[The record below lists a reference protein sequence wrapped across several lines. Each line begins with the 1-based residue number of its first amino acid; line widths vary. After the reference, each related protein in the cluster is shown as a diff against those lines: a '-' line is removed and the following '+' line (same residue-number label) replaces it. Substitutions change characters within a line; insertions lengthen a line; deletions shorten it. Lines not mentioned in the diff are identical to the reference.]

1 MRKKPQL
8 DFWQLWNMSFGY
20 VGIQFGFALQNA
32 NVSRIFET
40 LGAKVENIPIL
51 WIAAPVS
58 GLLIQPIVGHMS
70 DKTWN
75 RMGRRKPYFLVG
87 AILSSLALLLMPN
100 SPALWVA
107 AGMLWMM
114 DASINVTMQPF
125 RAFIGDMLPD
135 EQRTQGFAVQ
145 TFFIGASSVVASIC
159 PYLFTKWFHIANTA
173 PAGQIPPSVKW
184 SFYIG
189 GIAFLLTVLWTVF
202 RVKEYSPEE
211 QEQFNTRECAGVPV
225 EEVETRLN
233 SRRCYRQG
241 AVLLVLGVVFTYV
254 VKMLTWY
261 EGLYI
266 LSFGVAMFGVMQLV
280 AAKRNAMG
288 KTGGMVEIIQDLQNM
303 PATMKQLAVVT
314 MLTWFALFAM
324 FIYSTSAVTSFHF
337 GSVDPKSELYNSGAN
352 WVGVLMAVYN
362 GVAALIAFL
371 LPVVAR
377 KTGRVW
383 THVVCLI
390 IGGVGLMSMYAFR
403 NPNMLLISMTAVGI
417 AWASLLTMPYAIL
430 SSAVSHK
437 KMGVYMGMF
446 NLFVVIPQILAAAL
460 LGLLVRTAF
469 HGQAIYAIVLG
480 GAAMVLSGLLMAFVK
495 DNVKQTESAVEEEA
509 VRETQLV

>member
-1 MRKKPQL
+1 MTRKPQL

-51 WIAAPVS
+51 WIAAPIS
-58 GLLIQPIVGHMS
+58 GLLIQPIIGHMS

-75 RMGRRKPYFLVG
+75 RLGRRKPYFLAG
-87 AILSSLALLLMPN
+87 AILSSLALLAMPN
-100 SPALWVA
+100 SPTLWIA

-125 RAFIGDMLPD
+125 RAFVGDMLPD
-135 EQRTQGFAVQ
+135 EQRTKGFAVQ
-145 TFFIGASSVVASIC
+145 TFFIGASSVIASVC
-159 PYLFTKWFHIANTA
+159 PYLFTKWLHIANTA
-173 PAGQIPPSVKW
+173 PAGEIPPSVKW

-189 GIAFLLTVLWTVF
+189 GIAFLLTVLWTIL
-202 RVKEYSPEE
+202 RVREYSPEE
-211 QEQFNTRECAGVPV
+211 LEQFSEQPCEGEPSEAVTLNARSCAQ
-225 EEVETRLN
+225 
-233 SRRCYRQG
+233 QG
-241 AVLLVLGVVFTYV
+241 LLLLAAGIAFTWLV
-254 VKMLTWY
+254 HALDWY
-261 EGLYI
+261 QGLYI
-266 LSFGVAMFGVMQLV
+266 LSVGSAFYGVLQLI
-280 AAKRNAMG
+280 AARRHANG
-288 KTGGMVEIIQDLQNM
+288 KSHGMVEIIADLKNM
-303 PATMKQLAVVT
+303 PVTMKKLALVT

-324 FIYSTSAVTSFHF
+324 FIYSNSAVTSFHF
-337 GSVDPKSELYNSGAN
+337 GSTDTTSELYNSGAN

-362 GVAALIAFL
+362 GVAAVVAFL
-371 LPVVAR
+371 LPVLAR
-377 KTGRVW
+377 KIGRVT

-390 IGGVGLMSMYAFR
+390 IGGLGLMSMYAFKD
-403 NPNMLLISMTAVGI
+403 PNLLLVSMTAIGI

-446 NLFVVIPQILAAAL
+446 NLFVVIPQILASAI
-460 LGLLVRTAF
+460 LGLLVRTVF
-469 HGQAIYAIVLG
+469 HGHAIYAIVLG

-495 DNVKQTESAVEEEA
+495 DRN
-509 VRETQLV
+509 TQSV

>member
-8 DFWQLWNMSFGY
+8 NFWQLWNMSFGY

-40 LGAKVENIPIL
+40 LGAKVENLPIL
-51 WIAAPVS
+51 WVAAPVS
-58 GLLIQPIVGHMS
+58 GLLIQPIIGHMS

-75 RMGRRKPYFLVG
+75 GLGRRKPYFLIG
-87 AILSSLALLLMPN
+87 AILSSLALLVMPN
-100 SPALWVA
+100 SPALWAA

-145 TFFIGASSVVASIC
+145 TFFIGASSVVASLC
-159 PYLFTKWFHIANTA
+159 PYLFTRWLHIANTA
-173 PAGQIPPSVKW
+173 PEGQIPPSVKW

-189 GIAFLLTVLWTVF
+189 GVAFLLAVLWTVF

-211 QEQFNTRECAGVPV
+211 QEQFNTPSIGAPV
-225 EEVETRLN
+225 EQAETKLN
-233 SRRCYRQG
+233 TGSCYRQG
-241 AVLLVLGVVFTYV
+241 AVLLVLGVLSTYV
-254 VKMLTWY
+254 VKALNWY
-261 EGLYI
+261 QGLYI
-266 LSFGVAMFGVMQLV
+266 LSFGIAIFGVLQLV
-280 AAKRNAMG
+280 AAKRSSMG
-288 KTGGMVEIIQDLQNM
+288 KIGGMVEIIGDLRNM
-303 PATMKQLAVVT
+303 PSTMKQLALVT
-314 MLTWFALFAM
+314 MLTWFAMFSM
-324 FIYSTSAVTSFHF
+324 FIYSTSAITSFHF
-337 GSVDPKSELYNSGAN
+337 GSVDPRSELYNSGAN

-362 GVAALIAFL
+362 GVAALVAFL
-371 LPVVAR
+371 LPVLAQKV
-377 KTGRVW
+377 GRVA

-390 IGGVGLMSMYAFR
+390 IGGIGLMSVYVFR

-446 NLFVVIPQILAAAL
+446 NLFVVIPQILAAAV
-460 LGLLVRTAF
+460 LGLLVRTIF
-469 HGQAIYAIVLG
+469 HGHAIYAIVLG
-480 GAAMVLSGLLMAFVK
+480 GAAMVVSGFFMAFVK
-495 DNVKQTESAVEEEA
+495 DT
-509 VRETQLV
+509 VRDTQVVVAEDDVRDTQLV